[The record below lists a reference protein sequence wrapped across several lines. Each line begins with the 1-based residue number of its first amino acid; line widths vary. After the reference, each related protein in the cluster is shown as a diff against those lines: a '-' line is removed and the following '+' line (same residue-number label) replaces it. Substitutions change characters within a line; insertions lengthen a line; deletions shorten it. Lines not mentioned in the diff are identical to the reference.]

1 MKHNEHLI
9 QKSIIEYLRMNRIE
23 VFAVPN
29 GGRRDAVTGA
39 MLKAEG
45 ATAGVSDLI
54 ILLPNKPVFVEVKT
68 KTGRQSDNQKDF
80 QNRVEKL
87 GFEYY
92 IWRSVE
98 DAVKWNN
105 ERGD

>member
-1 MKHNEHLI
+1 MKHDEHLI
-9 QKSIIEYLRMNRIE
+9 QKSIVDFLRLNRIE

-54 ILLPNKPVFVEVKT
+54 ILLPKKPVFVEVKT
-68 KTGRQSDNQKDF
+68 KNGRQSENQIEF
-80 QNRVEKL
+80 QKRVERL

-92 IWRSVE
+92 IWRSVD
-98 DAVKWNN
+98 DAVKWKN